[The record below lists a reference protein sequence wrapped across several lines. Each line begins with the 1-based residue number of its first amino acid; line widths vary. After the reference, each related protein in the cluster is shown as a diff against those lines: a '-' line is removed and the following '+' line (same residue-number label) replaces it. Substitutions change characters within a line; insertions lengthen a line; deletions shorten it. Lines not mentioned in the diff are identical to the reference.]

1 MPMTTE
7 TVSQN
12 GSGLVFENWYSAN
25 VTDAYKAAILAAEHD
40 LQSHFT
46 DSVKVVMSFDLQ
58 DLGAGVSERNDY
70 NLVHVSYDT
79 LAAALKAHATTAND
93 QLAIAGLPTS
103 DPSHGLG
110 FDLAAPQARI
120 LGLADQTFSIDDA
133 VTLNKALGFTFG
145 QDAVGVIEH
154 AITQGAFGRLGSL
167 GQQGAAFSPT
177 DLFRFD
183 ASGHHDFTGG
193 ADGQA
198 SFFGVDGDHVSSF
211 QFHNS
216 VNTAGVSDGLELAD
230 WDHTTGDAFG
240 PGAAGVG
247 GTLSDVDLQVLDVL
261 GWTPSATTA
270 AATTVPAAAVHTQ
283 AVDTAEHLPMLVT
296 NDGWAFQL

>member
-7 TVSQN
+7 TVSQA

-25 VTDAYKAAILAAEHD
+25 VTDAYKAAILNAEHD

-46 DSVKVVMSFDLQ
+46 DSVKVVMSFDLR

-79 LAAALKAHATTAND
+79 FVGALKAHATTAND
-93 QLAIAGLPTS
+93 QLAIAGLPTN
-103 DPSHGLG
+103 DPTHGLG
-110 FDLAAPQARI
+110 IDLAAAQARV
-120 LGLADQTFSIDDA
+120 LGLAEQSFSIDDA
-133 VTLNKALGFTFG
+133 VVLNKALGFTFG

-183 ASGHHDFTGG
+183 ANGHHDFTGG

-211 QFHNS
+211 QFHSS

-230 WDHTTGDAFG
+230 WDHTVGDAFG
-240 PGAAGVG
+240 PGVG
-247 GTLSDVDLQVLDVL
+247 GSMSDVDLQVLDVL
-261 GWTPSATTA
+261 GWTPSTVTTA
-270 AATTVPAAAVHTQ
+270 AASAAPVAAVHAQ
-283 AVDTAEHLPMLVT
+283 VVDAPEQLPMFT
-296 NDGWAFQL
+296 NNDGWLL